1 MEDLDFTDVVVGVD
15 AVADFAAG
23 LLEGGELD
31 ARRIGLRLALLIVE
45 ECLFTAD
52 VKLESLVLGRRR
64 APGRA
69 VLAVVC
75 FALTRLDATVFR
87 EAGEPFR
94 STLEHFDASVIVD
107 EERRMARSAREAPR
121 ASISAAPFSARASL
135 LI

>member
-15 AVADFAAG
+15 AAADFAAG

-31 ARRIGLRLALLIVE
+31 AGRIDLRLALLIVE

-64 APGRA
+64 TPGRA

-75 FALTRLDATVFR
+75 FALTRLDATVFG

-121 ASISAAPFSARASL
+121 AFISTVSFSARASL